1 MCCMTVIRQSVDLAA
16 PRTARTG
23 LERERIW
30 LTLAEAVLLPSSWK
44 ATLSSNV
51 GHHGA
56 VAMGAGF
63 RVGRNARCVPARPP
77 GTRARGETM
86 TPGDPTLGRL
96 EESLRPHRR
105 TLSWPYLRQLRL
117 GTCNFAAEL
126 WGREQLRTS
135 WMSSGGHQP
144 RGSFGRSGASAAG
157 IAASWGGGT
166 SPGAHAPHQ
175 GGWETAHHRREAGVF
190 FATPGNFFSY
200 LPRY

>member
-1 MCCMTVIRQSVDLAA
+1 
-16 PRTARTG
+16 
-23 LERERIW
+23 
-30 LTLAEAVLLPSSWK
+30 
-44 ATLSSNV
+44 
-51 GHHGA
+51 
-56 VAMGAGF
+56 
-63 RVGRNARCVPARPP
+63 
-77 GTRARGETM
+77 M

-157 IAASWGGGT
+157 IAASWEWIMTDQIEASNRGIKY
-166 SPGAHAPHQ
+166 PHAAWHCFL
-175 GGWETAHHRREAGVF
+175 AIK
-190 FATPGNFFSY
+190 
-200 LPRY
+200 